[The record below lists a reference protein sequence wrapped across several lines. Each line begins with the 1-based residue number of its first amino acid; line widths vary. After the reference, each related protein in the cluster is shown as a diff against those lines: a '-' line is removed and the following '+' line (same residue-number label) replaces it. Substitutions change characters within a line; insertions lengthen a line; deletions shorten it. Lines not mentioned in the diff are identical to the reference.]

1 MNSKLISKETKN
13 DIINF
18 QNIIRYKNKEYK
30 LEAIIFLHKQ
40 IAITENGENV
50 IYNYEKIQKINNW
63 DNILIDNDFDYHN
76 KILIYFKLN
85 N

>member
-30 LEAIIFLHKQ
+30 LDVKQFL
-40 IAITENGENV
+40 
-50 IYNYEKIQKINNW
+50 NYYFVVVPSSTDVSETKYEFKFS
-63 DNILIDNDFDYHN
+63 IDGV
-76 KILIYFKLN
+76 
-85 N
+85 